1 MKFGIDTPHFGSFG
15 DASLLADLAY
25 ETEQAGWDGF
35 FIWDHVLMWEAARVV
50 DPWIAL
56 ALVAARTSRIRFGA
70 MVTPVARRHPW
81 KLARET
87 VTLDHISGGRLIF
100 GAGLGTDMWGE
111 MSAFGTP
118 SDDRLRATIL
128 DEGLEI
134 LTGLWTGK
142 PFGFTGH
149 HFDLKPVQFLP
160 PPLQSPRIPIWIGGA
175 WPKAKRPFRRAA
187 RFDGVIPITGDLN
200 TPLTPANLRAISAYI
215 KRHRTSPAPFDI
227 VFAGETPGLS
237 REQDREIAAS
247 IAESGATWFLESASP
262 FKSLEAFRTRLR
274 KGPPRL

>member
-1 MKFGIDTPHFGSFG
+1 MKFGIDTPHFGPFG

-25 ETEQAGWDGF
+25 ETEQSGWDGF
-35 FIWDHVLMWEAARVV
+35 FIWDHMMMWEPAPMV

-56 ALVAARTSRIRFGA
+56 ALVATRTKRIRFGA

-87 VTLDHISGGRLIF
+87 VTLDRISGGRLLF
-100 GAGLGTDMWGE
+100 GAGLGTDLWGE

-118 SDDRLRATIL
+118 TDDRARAASL

-142 PFGFTGH
+142 PFSFSGH
-149 HFDLKPVQFLP
+149 HFDLKEVQFLP
-160 PPLQSPRIPIWIGGA
+160 APVQSPRIPIWIGGA
-175 WPKAKRPFRRAA
+175 WPKARRPFRRAA

-200 TPLTPANLRAISAYI
+200 TSLTPSDLRAMSAYI
-215 KRHRTSPAPFDI
+215 KLHRTSTAPFDI
-227 VFAGETPGLS
+227 VCSGQTPGIS
-237 REQDREIAAS
+237 REQDRAIAAPL
-247 IAESGATWFLESASP
+247 AQAGATWFLESASP
-262 FKSLEAFRTRLR
+262 FKSFDDFRARLR
-274 KGPPRL
+274 QGPPQL